1 MFISVI
7 LPVYNSEKFLE
18 IAIKSVLGQ
27 KFLDWELIAI
37 NDGSTDN
44 SLKILKKCKEQ
55 DKLCRIKI
63 IDLKSNKGLGYA
75 RNKGIGIAKGRFL
88 FFLDSDDFIE
98 ENCFSILSKKLK
110 KKFISLVTMAVTQ
123 RGNCYLNLY
132 QRKERMKILKAI

>member
-7 LPVYNSEKFLE
+7 LPVYNSEQFLE
-18 IAIKSVLGQ
+18 QAIKSVLGQ

-75 RNKGIGIAKGRFL
+75 RNKGIGIAKGKFL

-123 RGNCYLNLY
+123 RGSYYLNLY